1 MKKSLLV
8 LFVLMAGLTTV
19 FGQAKNPPP
28 YLLKTISDIQYLPDT
43 TINTVGDGRSP
54 LQGDTVRI
62 RGVVLVRPVVDP
74 VSDRR
79 RVIAAGARWH
89 IYLQDSAGQ
98 PWGGLAVLQMDT
110 SVARQGTFFDLVDTA
125 QIVEF
130 TGVVNEFVTV
140 GQSIS
145 TTQFEILVNP
155 VTPVNVIGQLPKR
168 PEPLELSVTDFME
181 NGVLKRSAEKYEGM
195 YVQIRNVF
203 SSDRSTS
210 SGTFKIN
217 DGQGNY
223 MFMYDQSGFF
233 TKRAHRLTGI
243 TTYEPPLDGTAISKM
258 RGVIQTRQD
267 GYYLTPLYP
276 GDIVTGATPPSVSSV
291 RRDKATVPNNTSVT
305 VTSTIVDF
313 DGRVNNA
320 KIKYRVNGGQSLEVP
335 MTKGTTD
342 TTQYSGVIPGIASD
356 SAFVEYYIL
365 AYDNEGRVGQNPA
378 DTNRSRFSYFSLNPS
393 KPLTIQHLQY
403 SPLGSGFSSYN
414 NYRVTVSGVVTTDTS
429 DIPGFGTSTP
439 LRVTMQNGSGPWSG
453 ITLNGIQAL
462 TLKRGDNITV
472 SGLVNESFDVTRIDS
487 ITQLIVNS
495 SNNPSPAAVT
505 VSTRTISNLLTGS
518 PAAEQYES
526 VLLKYEN
533 VTVVRENADGNP
545 GVTNNFGEIGV
556 ADTSN
561 IVTRV
566 ELQDGN
572 HKYHN
577 SWDSTVIRDPS
588 LVAIRQGDRIGSLTG
603 VMYFSFSNFKLC
615 PRKDS
620 DISGLVSDARENNNT
635 VTGFSL
641 NQNYPNPFNPTTTIS
656 YDLKEGGFVSI
667 NVYNTLG
674 QLVRSLVNLDQ
685 NAGNYRVIFDA
696 RDLSSGTYY
705 YSIKVNNYSTTRKM
719 LLLK

>member
-1 MKKSLLV
+1 MKKSLLP
-8 LFVLMAGLTTV
+8 LFILMAGFVTL
-19 FGQAKNPPP
+19 FGQTKNPPP
-28 YLLKTISDIQYLPDT
+28 YPLKTIYDVQYLPDT

-54 LQGDTVRI
+54 LQGDTIRL

-74 VSDRR
+74 VNDRR
-79 RVIAAGARWH
+79 RIIAAGARWH
-89 IYLQDSAGQ
+89 IYLQDSSGQ

-110 SVARQGTFFDLVDTA
+110 TAARQGTFFDLVDTA

-130 TGVVNEFVTV
+130 TGVVNEFVTT

-168 PEPLELSVTDFME
+168 PEPIELSVTDFME
-181 NGVLKRSAEKYEGM
+181 NGVLKRTAEKYEGM

-223 MFMYDQSGFF
+223 MFMYDQSGYF
-233 TKRAHRLTGI
+233 TNRAHRLTGI
-243 TTYEPPLDGTAISKM
+243 TTYTPPLDGTAISKM

-276 GDIVTGATPPSVSSV
+276 GDIVTGATPPSVSSI
-291 RRDKATVPNNTSVT
+291 RRDKATVTSNSAVT

-313 DGRVNNA
+313 DGRVASA
-320 KIKYRVNGGQSLEVP
+320 KLKYRVNGGTSLEVP
-335 MTKGTTD
+335 MTRGTTD
-342 TTQYSGVIPGIASD
+342 TTQFSGVIPGVAGD
-356 SAFVEYYIL
+356 SSYVEYYVL
-365 AYDNEGRVGQNPA
+365 AYDNENRVGQNPA
-378 DTNRSRFSYFSLNPS
+378 DTNRSRYSYFSLAPT
-393 KPLTIQHLQY
+393 KTLAIKHLQY
-403 SPLGSGFSSYN
+403 SPLGSGFSGYN
-414 NYRVTVSGVVTTDTS
+414 NYRVTVSGTVTSDTS

-439 LRVTMQNGSGPWSG
+439 LRVTMQDGSGPWSG
-453 ITLNGIQAL
+453 ILLNGIQTL

-472 SGLVNESFDVTRIDS
+472 SGVVNEGFDVTRIDS
-487 ITQLIVNS
+487 ITQLVVNS
-495 SNNPSPAAVT
+495 SNNPSPVPVS

-526 VLLKYEN
+526 VLMKYEN
-533 VTVVRENADGNP
+533 VTVVKENADGNP

-603 VMYFSFSNFKLC
+603 ILYFSFSNYKLA
-615 PRKDS
+615 PRKDN
-620 DISGLVSDARENNNT
+620 DISGLVSDVRNNATT
-635 VTGFSL
+635 VNGFSL
-641 NQNYPNPFNPTTTIS
+641 SQNYPNPFNPTTTIA
-656 YDLKEGGFVSI
+656 YNLKESGYVTI
-667 NVYNTLG
+667 NVYNSLG

-685 NAGNYRVIFDA
+685 NPGDYRVIFDA

-705 YSIKVNNYSTTRKM
+705 YSIKVNNFSTTRKM